1 MTGTVVSWDDEQRC
15 GAGSVRRL
23 RRSSTRG
30 GTRVADATTHNATPI
45 GTLISSTQRHP
56 KALVITPPSIGPSAP
71 AEPDVALQIESA
83 RASCSPVWVIVSR
96 LRLLGTK
103 AAAPTPWAQTAQLAA
118 NADESALHRI
128 ETVLSDAG
136 YLVAAV
142 SSFQLAREMLDSII
156 PDLLVA
162 DGLHMTPAGYRIWTA
177 ALKPM
182 PITIEIQIPAR

>member
-83 RASCSPVWVIVSR
+83 RACSPVWVIVSR

-118 NADESALHRI
+118 NADGTLPSWSEVTGRVDLNHASGVGTYTT
-128 ETVLSDAG
+128 TVVL
-136 YLVAAV
+136 
-142 SSFQLAREMLDSII
+142 
-156 PDLLVA
+156 
-162 DGLHMTPAGYRIWTA
+162 PAS
-177 ALKPM
+177 
-182 PITIEIQIPAR
+182 

>member
-23 RRSSTRG
+23 RRSSTLG

-103 AAAPTPWAQTAQLAA
+103 AAAPTPWARTAQLAA
-118 NADESALHRI
+118 NADGTLPSWSEVTGRVDLNHASGVGTYTT
-128 ETVLSDAG
+128 TVVL
-136 YLVAAV
+136 
-142 SSFQLAREMLDSII
+142 
-156 PDLLVA
+156 
-162 DGLHMTPAGYRIWTA
+162 PAS
-177 ALKPM
+177 
-182 PITIEIQIPAR
+182 